1 MRYSKETTDLERH
14 IRDLGLRLK
23 AYAWVVERPCST
35 YLHAEKLY
43 QVVLKIGEL
52 LWYGGQD
59 YPTDPEFQELIDA
72 YARLHT
78 QAISA
83 LRVAALSDDV
93 QGSALQHLTTHAN
106 TERAA
111 RVSFHVDV
119 QQIKDPA
126 LRLAV
131 VGMLRGSDAES
142 SLVASQMRMCDA
154 PEWVYEALCAPHACD
169 SLSDCVKTPTDN
181 AGLDLFLA
189 LSEDYPLVQAAA
201 VVQAVF

>member
-1 MRYSKETTDLERH
+1 
-14 IRDLGLRLK
+14 
-23 AYAWVVERPCST
+23 
-35 YLHAEKLY
+35 
-43 QVVLKIGEL
+43 
-52 LWYGGQD
+52 
-59 YPTDPEFQELIDA
+59 
-72 YARLHT
+72 
-78 QAISA
+78 
-83 LRVAALSDDV
+83 
-93 QGSALQHLTTHAN
+93 
-106 TERAA
+106 
-111 RVSFHVDV
+111 V